1 VSTCGCPA
9 RRCRE
14 DPDAFPVKPGD
25 EVRVR
30 RYVQPCTTPGCPQ
43 RVLHLVYTG
52 MILGTDE
59 HGFDLDGPDD
69 PDLTYTAPGPV
80 FLGSGGRRAGEG
92 NNGYLITEIEPITEG
107 TS

>member
-1 VSTCGCPA
+1 MSTCGCPP
-9 RRCRE
+9 RHGKE
-14 DPDAFPVKPGD
+14 DPDAFTVKRGD

-30 RYVQPCTTPGCPQ
+30 RYVQPCMTPGCPQ

-52 MILGTDE
+52 MILGTDN

-80 FLGSGGRRAGEG
+80 FLGQGKHAGDG
-92 NNGYLITEIEPITEG
+92 NNGYLVTEVELITEAV
-107 TS
+107 S